1 MLLPQ
6 SLRLLEDNTLL
17 MDVLPRRHRET
28 TERSIDYPFIQG
40 LIESAERRTQRLL
53 TSLDELEREVRGCAS
68 QTKTSISQFEIDAD
82 PLWSTLYDF
91 GDVWW
96 KDWKNTLGHARRVRV
111 TENHLTEEF
120 REARR
125 IGLGRDPSS
134 YPDILDTNINYDRR
148 NWGYY
153 QLRRGSRHKWG
164 QYLRSTM
171 DWDWDLGA
179 CIKRLFKIEKPA
191 HEGPSAGAHHGT
203 SPSSPT
209 IDMGEVPGESWSILV
224 EEAHGILPKE
234 VRIAYKMNDGRMQYL
249 SFAPVSSSSGHHP
262 ISGTTS
268 LGPSGGEQEIG
279 DLDTDISSSDASK
292 PEAYDDTPV
301 EAFKDDGERIATAY
315 DTELDEVRV
324 GGDAIPICSLD

>member
-1 MLLPQ
+1 
-6 SLRLLEDNTLL
+6 
-17 MDVLPRRHRET
+17 MDVLPRRHRDA
-28 TERSIDYPFIQG
+28 TERSNDNPFIQG
-40 LIESAERRTQRLL
+40 VIKSAEQRTQRLL

-68 QTKTSISQFEIDAD
+68 QTSILQFKIDAD
-82 PLWSTLYDF
+82 PPWSTLYDF

-96 KDWKNTLGHARRVRV
+96 KDWKNTLGHARRVQV
-111 TENHLTEEF
+111 TDNHLTEEF
-120 REARR
+120 REARK

-179 CIKRLFKIEKPA
+179 CIKRLFKIEKPT

-209 IDMGEVPGESWSILV
+209 IDMGEVPGESWSILA

-234 VRIAYKMNDGRMQYL
+234 VRIVYKMNDGRMQYL
-249 SFAPVSSSSGHHP
+249 SFAPVSSSPGHHP
-262 ISGTTS
+262 VSGTAG
-268 LGPSGGEQEIG
+268 LRPSRNLE
-279 DLDTDISSSDASK
+279 TDISSLNASK
-292 PEAYDDTPV
+292 PEAYEDTPV
-301 EAFKDDGERIATAY
+301 EAFKDDGERIEMAY
-315 DTELDEVRV
+315 DTEFDEVRV
-324 GGDAIPICSLD
+324 GGDARSICSLG